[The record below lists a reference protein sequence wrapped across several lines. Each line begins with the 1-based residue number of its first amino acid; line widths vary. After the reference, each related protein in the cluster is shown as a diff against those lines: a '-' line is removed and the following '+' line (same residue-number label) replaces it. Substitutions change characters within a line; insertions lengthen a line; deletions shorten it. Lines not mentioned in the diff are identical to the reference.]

1 MFILA
6 YNKEA
11 KSCWS
16 PLENR
21 HLIGWPSL
29 GQLQSK
35 VCFLSWILN
44 MFPNHLHIIR
54 PLFYLFL
61 WCSNKYVLYYM
72 YCCIYKVQL
81 CKKCWIPHDDN
92 DSEISFQVWFL
103 LPHCLWTFSGPNTAQ
118 EKSSF
123 FFLSL
128 FSFFFS
134 WNLIYHSGE
143 TVVPLF
149 FLQKMLANRHLFL
162 SFCHTT
168 DSIIWHSEL
177 PKKCQKWKSRKVSFA

>member
-1 MFILA
+1 MEI
-6 YNKEA
+6 
-11 KSCWS
+11 
-16 PLENR
+16 R

-35 VCFLSWILN
+35 VCFSSWLPN

-123 FFLSL
+123 FFSPSSSPEIWSTIQVKPL
-128 FSFFFS
+128 FRFFFCKRCWLTVIS
-134 WNLIYHSGE
+134 FSPFVTQLIQSYG
-143 TVVPLF
+143 TV
-149 FLQKMLANRHLFL
+149 
-162 SFCHTT
+162 SC
-168 DSIIWHSEL
+168 
-177 PKKCQKWKSRKVSFA
+177 

>member
-1 MFILA
+1 M
-6 YNKEA
+6 ET
-11 KSCWS
+11 
-16 PLENR
+16 R

-35 VCFLSWILN
+35 VCFSSWLPN

-61 WCSNKYVLYYM
+61 WCSNKYVLYYI

-123 FFLSL
+123 FFSPCSPSSSPEIWSTIQVKPL
-128 FSFFFS
+128 FRF
-134 WNLIYHSGE
+134 
-143 TVVPLF
+143 F

-177 PKKCQKWKSRKVSFA
+177 LKKYYKWKLKLNRKVSFA